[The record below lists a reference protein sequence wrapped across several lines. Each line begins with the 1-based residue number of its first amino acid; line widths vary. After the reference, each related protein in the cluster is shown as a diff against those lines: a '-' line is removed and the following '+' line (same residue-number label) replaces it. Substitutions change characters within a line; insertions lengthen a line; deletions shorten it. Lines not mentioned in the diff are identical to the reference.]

1 MIKCFRRN
9 KAERP
14 TIVDIINKP
23 IIKKRVIAYMKKC
36 FSEDP
41 EENNLDIDD
50 MNYYSLREQAEKL
63 DLLKHIN
70 DENAEE
76 VKEEASPQKPSAK
89 KSKVMKGGSLSENMR
104 NK

>member
-1 MIKCFRRN
+1 
-9 KAERP
+9 
-14 TIVDIINKP
+14 
-23 IIKKRVIAYMKKC
+23 MKKC